1 MCQRK
6 GITEKL
12 KSLPEITTAARL
24 AHLGEFGSV
33 KELRLNDGNL
43 SSIPAEHLAS
53 LVSCVTSRVYI
64 SQIRDNDLISILNH
78 LKCEYLNINNQR
90 LGRYETQAL
99 VRAMQGSVR
108 TVYLG
113 KQVIL
118 DIEALTQ
125 YGGQGQCLKVILQYD
140 KTADRF
146 GEEIKSWA
154 QRINWVLDDYV
165 QNDQIYVRITKR
177 EALSLLGIKT
187 EINS

>member
-24 AHLGEFGSV
+24 AHLGELGSV
-33 KELRLNDGNL
+33 KELRLNDGCL
-43 SSIPAEHLAS
+43 TSVPAEHLAS

-99 VRAMQGSVR
+99 VRAMQASVR
-108 TVYLG
+108 TVSLG

-125 YGGQGQCLKVILQYD
+125 YGGQGQCLKVLLDYD
-140 KTADRF
+140 HAIRY
-146 GEEIKSWA
+146 GEEIGTWA
-154 QRINWVLDDYV
+154 QSVNWAVETHFEKRNHSYF
-165 QNDQIYVRITKR
+165 RITKR
-177 EALSLLGIKT
+177 EALSPL
-187 EINS
+187 SD

>member
-1 MCQRK
+1 MGQRK
-6 GITEKL
+6 GIIEKL

-43 SSIPAEHLAS
+43 TSIPAEHLAS

-64 SQIRDNDLISILNH
+64 SDIRNNDLISILNH

-99 VRAMQGSVR
+99 VRAMQASVR
-108 TVYLG
+108 TVSLG

-125 YGGQGQCLKVILQYD
+125 YGGQGQCLKVLLDYAR
-140 KTADRF
+140 TADRY
-146 GEEIKSWA
+146 GEEIRSWA
-154 QRINWVLDDYV
+154 KSVNWAVDNYFE
-165 QNDQIYVRITKR
+165 NRNHNYVRVTKK
-177 EALSLLGIKT
+177 EALSPL
-187 EINS
+187 SD

>member
-1 MCQRK
+1 MCQ
-6 GITEKL
+6 GTEEKL

-53 LVSCVTSRVYI
+53 LVSCVKKHVYI
-64 SQIRDNDLISILNH
+64 SNIRSADLISILKNVQC
-78 LKCEYLNINNQR
+78 KYLNIYRQS
-90 LGRYETQAL
+90 LGRCETQAL
-99 VRAMQGSVR
+99 VRAMQVSVR
-108 TVYLG
+108 RVYLG
-113 KQVIL
+113 KEVNL
-118 DIEALTQ
+118 DIEALIE